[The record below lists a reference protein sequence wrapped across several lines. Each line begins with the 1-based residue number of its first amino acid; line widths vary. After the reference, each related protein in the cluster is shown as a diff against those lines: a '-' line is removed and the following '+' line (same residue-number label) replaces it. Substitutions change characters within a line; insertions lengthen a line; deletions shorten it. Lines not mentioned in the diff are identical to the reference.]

1 MHCITIKTIGVLSFH
16 SKMNPFQQ
24 LQAVKLEIE
33 QLYTLLD
40 IDDMELKPSQ
50 ISEKQTFILSQRK
63 N

>member
-1 MHCITIKTIGVLSFH
+1 
-16 SKMNPFQQ
+16 MNPFQQ